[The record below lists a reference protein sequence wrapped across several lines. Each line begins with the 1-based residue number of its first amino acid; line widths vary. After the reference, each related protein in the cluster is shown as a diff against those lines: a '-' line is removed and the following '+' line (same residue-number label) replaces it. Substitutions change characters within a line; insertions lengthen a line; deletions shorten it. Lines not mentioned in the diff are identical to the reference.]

1 MGKRARSSG
10 SGQDGDAN
18 IEEDRQATKCMLS
31 RDLRDLKIETPPQL
45 QQYLIDMERLFNESD
60 TRPDVIQ
67 QLIITLPSDV
77 LVKLIDQINKNNN
90 AVHKYRYTSQAI
102 FPKFLN
108 EICEL
113 RLKVKQAEMFAT
125 GFCAYL
131 LRLCF
136 PDEGNR
142 QGVVSWRNLAKN
154 LSSAAVRAGEMKAQQ
169 EAQQVIQNMQ
179 QQANQAIQQ
188 AQQQAQQQAMQ
199 AQGDMQL

>member
-10 SGQDGDAN
+10 SGQDGGAN
-18 IEEDRQATKCMLS
+18 VEEDRQVTKSMLS
-31 RDLRDLKIETPPQL
+31 RDLRELRIETPPQL
-45 QQYLIDMERLFNESD
+45 QQYVIEMEKLFNESE

-67 QLIITLPSDV
+67 QVINTLPSDV

-90 AVHKYRYTSQAI
+90 TMHKYRYTSQAV
-102 FPKFLN
+102 FPKLLH

-125 GFCAYL
+125 GLCAYL
-131 LRLCF
+131 LSLCF
-136 PDEGNR
+136 PDDSGR
-142 QGVVSWRNLAKN
+142 QGTVSWRNLTRS
-154 LSSAAVRAGEMKAQQ
+154 LSSAAVRAGEMRAQQ
-169 EAQQVIQNMQ
+169 EAQQVIHNMQ

-188 AQQQAQQQAMQ
+188 AQQQAMQ